1 MQSRRAKI
9 VLAGF
14 VFFLVGLVVLAD
26 SGHGSLLFRVA
37 GIIPFGDKV
46 GHMMLFGI
54 LSFLVNLLL
63 RGAELRVFAWRMLKG
78 SAVILP
84 IVTLEECSQVFFRS
98 RTFDLIDLT
107 ADIVGI
113 WLCGWLAVTYLN
125 WKRARLRA

>member
-1 MQSRRAKI
+1 MA
-9 VLAGF
+9 LAGF
-14 VFFLVGLVVLAD
+14 VLFLVGLVGLAD
-26 SGHGSLLFRVA
+26 SGHGSILFRAA

-78 SAVILP
+78 SALILP

-125 WKRARLRA
+125 WKRATRRSNSAR